1 MSVRS
6 IVTSSVFVAIFL
18 AFLIWLYFIGRISI
32 FGIIVILASGGVFVA
47 ISKFLYK
54 NFWGEE

>member
-1 MSVRS
+1 MNVRS
-6 IVTSSVFVAIFL
+6 IVASSVFVAIFL

-32 FGIIVILASGGVFVA
+32 FGVIVILVSGGIFVSM
-47 ISKFLYK
+47 SKFLYK